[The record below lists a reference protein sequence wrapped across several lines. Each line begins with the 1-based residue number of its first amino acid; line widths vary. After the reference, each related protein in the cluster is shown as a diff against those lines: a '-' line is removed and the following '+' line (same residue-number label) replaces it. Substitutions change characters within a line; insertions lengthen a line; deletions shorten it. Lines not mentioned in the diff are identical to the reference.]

1 MDVLRTI
8 AADSEESRMR
18 TLLRARPLGL
28 PDARS
33 NLGLTNLNDAEDAGE
48 VSVKSRGWSFML
60 GLGMP
65 IG

>member
-1 MDVLRTI
+1 
-8 AADSEESRMR
+8 MR